1 MKKRMI
7 AFLLLGISCVIAGL
21 ILARLGVKPGALPA
35 VMVAVGGGWIGASAI
50 MFISTKGGTLV
61 RDEMVV
67 RVQTLSGSYA
77 LDATIWFVI
86 VLATVN
92 IFYSLPWSVTDLLL
106 TEAIF
111 MGVSKLLFRWILLK
125 RGKAE

>member
-1 MKKRMI
+1 
-7 AFLLLGISCVIAGL
+7 
-21 ILARLGVKPGALPA
+21 
-35 VMVAVGGGWIGASAI
+35 
-50 MFISTKGGTLV
+50 
-61 RDEMVV
+61 VV
-67 RVQTLSGSYA
+67 RVQSLSGSYA

-106 TEAIF
+106 TMAIF